1 MTYNVLFTFQSRQD
15 LFEIYKYVAWNDS
28 TAKADKLKNQLKLKC
43 LSLVEF
49 PNRGHKLPE
58 LEYSES
64 NDYLEIHYKPYRI
77 IYKIIDKTVFIYCIL
92 DGRRDLKDLLNKRLL
107 R

>member
-1 MTYNVLFTFQSRQD
+1 MAKED
-15 LFEIYKYVAWNDS
+15 LFEIYRFVALNDS
-28 TAKADKLKNQLKLKC
+28 ISNADKLIKNLKLRC
-43 LSLVEF
+43 LTLNEL

-58 LEYSES
+58 LEYLEGK
-64 NDYLEIHYKPYRI
+64 DFLEIHYKPYRI
-77 IYKIIDKTVFIYCIL
+77 IYAITENIVFIYCVL